1 MDSAGQFRS
10 SHQIENRLAVALPV
24 KVISNEIGVAPQ
36 LSCTSEISR
45 RVVRLRLVRGVF
57 AEGQEIWLKHHNIM
71 AKYRVIWMSSDQ
83 DSESGQFEAECMEDV
98 MIWDKETNYRLKT
111 DC

>member
-1 MDSAGQFRS
+1 MDSADRFIP
-10 SHQIENRLAVALPV
+10 SHQIDNRLAVALPV

-45 RVVRLRLVRGVF
+45 RVVRLRWVRGIS
-57 AEGQEIWLKHHNIM
+57 AEGQEIWLKHHDIM
-71 AKYRVIWMSSDQ
+71 AKYRVIWMSSSQ
-83 DSESGQFEAECMEDV
+83 DAESGQFEAECMEDV
-98 MIWDKETNYRLKT
+98 MIWDKETNYRLTT

>member
-1 MDSAGQFRS
+1 MDSARQS
-10 SHQIENRLAVALPV
+10 SPSHQIDNRLAVALPV

-45 RVVRLRLVRGVF
+45 RVVRLRRVRGISS
-57 AEGQEIWLKHHNIM
+57 EGQEIWLKHDNIM

-83 DSESGQFEAECMEDV
+83 DAEAGQFEAECMEDV